1 MISYQTIINRSFQ
14 LKAIKGTC
22 TQLQATLVNW
32 SVKPMTKI
40 KRLEMLRN
48 KLVQDTALA
57 VRDLDKLIKDLKKE
71 EDGED

>member
-1 MISYQTIINRSFQ
+1 
-14 LKAIKGTC
+14 
-22 TQLQATLVNW
+22 
-32 SVKPMTKI
+32 MTKI

-71 EDGED
+71 EDEE

>member
-1 MISYQTIINRSFQ
+1 
-14 LKAIKGTC
+14 
-22 TQLQATLVNW
+22 
-32 SVKPMTKI
+32 MTKI

-71 EDGED
+71 EDEEDGC

>member
-1 MISYQTIINRSFQ
+1 
-14 LKAIKGTC
+14 
-22 TQLQATLVNW
+22 
-32 SVKPMTKI
+32 MTKI

>member
-1 MISYQTIINRSFQ
+1 
-14 LKAIKGTC
+14 
-22 TQLQATLVNW
+22 
-32 SVKPMTKI
+32 MTKI

-48 KLVQDTALA
+48 KLVQDTAIA

>member
-1 MISYQTIINRSFQ
+1 
-14 LKAIKGTC
+14 
-22 TQLQATLVNW
+22 
-32 SVKPMTKI
+32 MTNI

-71 EDGED
+71 EDGE

>member
-1 MISYQTIINRSFQ
+1 
-14 LKAIKGTC
+14 
-22 TQLQATLVNW
+22 
-32 SVKPMTKI
+32 MTKI

-71 EDGED
+71 EDEED

>member
-1 MISYQTIINRSFQ
+1 
-14 LKAIKGTC
+14 
-22 TQLQATLVNW
+22 
-32 SVKPMTKI
+32 MTKI

-71 EDGED
+71 EDGR

>member
-1 MISYQTIINRSFQ
+1 
-14 LKAIKGTC
+14 
-22 TQLQATLVNW
+22 
-32 SVKPMTKI
+32 MTKI

-71 EDGED
+71 EDGI

>member
-1 MISYQTIINRSFQ
+1 
-14 LKAIKGTC
+14 
-22 TQLQATLVNW
+22 
-32 SVKPMTKI
+32 MTKI

-71 EDGED
+71 EDGGD

>member
-1 MISYQTIINRSFQ
+1 
-14 LKAIKGTC
+14 
-22 TQLQATLVNW
+22 LVNW

-71 EDGED
+71 EDGGD

>member
-1 MISYQTIINRSFQ
+1 MIPYQSIINRLFQ
-14 LKAIKGTC
+14 LKAIKKTC
-22 TQLQATLVNW
+22 TQLQATLTNW

-71 EDGED
+71 EDGE